1 MGFCDSGQQQQTTQG
16 WQDPLGPTSMGPGGQ
31 PNFSATGAPQM
42 RSQIFNYLG
51 SVAPQLQKSGQA
63 VASQLGSDAA
73 NPYFN
78 TAQKNAESTIAGDY
92 LNGSPELDRAMA
104 TQRAQTMASA
114 ADNAARIKSTDAKN
128 GMAFSTGDQQALEA
142 NNAAAN
148 ATAQNT
154 SAQTYLQNYL
164 AERGNQING
173 VNQLQTAQ
181 AAPLNYLSG
190 QSGAITQPLNQ
201 EGNLLTSL
209 SGGGQVFNTG
219 ASGTYSPS
227 LGSSILNGFSG
238 VMGSL

>member
-16 WQDPLGPTSMGPGGQ
+16 WQDPLGPTSMRNGQ
-31 PNFSATGAPQM
+31 PQFSATGAPQM

-51 SVAPQLQKSGQA
+51 SIAPTLQQSGA
-63 VASQLGSDAA
+63 KVASQLGTDAQ

-78 TAQKNAESTIAGDY
+78 TAASNAEKTIAGNY

-104 TQRAQTMASA
+104 TSRAASLASA
-114 ADNAARIKSTDAKN
+114 ADQGARLRSLDAKN
-128 GMAFSTGDQQALEA
+128 GMSFSTADQQAQEA

-148 ATAQNT
+148 AQAQNT
-154 SAQTYLQNYL
+154 NAQTYLQNYL
-164 AERGNQING
+164 AERGNQVNG
-173 VNQLQTAQ
+173 TTQLQTAL
-181 AAPLNYLSG
+181 AGPLNYLSG
-190 QSGAITQPLNQ
+190 IPGAYTSPLGA

-219 ASGTYSPS
+219 QSGTYSPS
-227 LGSSILNGFSG
+227 TGSSILNGFSG